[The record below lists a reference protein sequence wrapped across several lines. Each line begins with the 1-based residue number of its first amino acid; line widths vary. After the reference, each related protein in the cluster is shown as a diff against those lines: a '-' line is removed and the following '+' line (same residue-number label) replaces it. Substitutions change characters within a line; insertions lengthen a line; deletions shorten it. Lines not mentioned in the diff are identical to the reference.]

1 MYHSPLRPAVLVAFT
16 AAFSLSMAPALANS
30 IKFNRSVFDRLQ
42 DPIQAFEK
50 RYGAPTEDYG
60 RSRVYEIGDC
70 SFEVLLSEFGN
81 KGGNAVVLAIK
92 MGIVPNKCD
101 ITPTYIDPPRKVS
114 KMKLKDFYGLG
125 FREKFA
131 SECIVGCGNNYDP
144 ALAFLSL
151 LPKAAGAYTL
161 RVETLLPDGVTTT
174 LHKANRQPGS
184 PTIDLNYDQYTE
196 RFKEMAADEA
206 ILSYQEG
213 YDFMTAF
220 QLN

>member
-1 MYHSPLRPAVLVAFT
+1 MYHSTLRLAVLAAIT
-16 AAFSLSMAPALANS
+16 AAFSLGTTPAVANS
-30 IKFNRSVFDRLQ
+30 IKFNRLVFDRLQ

-50 RYGAPTEDYG
+50 RFGAPTEDYG
-60 RSRVYEIGDC
+60 RSRVYKIGDC

-81 KGGNAVVLAIK
+81 RGGNAVVLAVK
-92 MGIVPNKCD
+92 MGIIPKKCD
-101 ITPTYIDPPRKVS
+101 IIPNYLDPPRKVS

-131 SECIVGCGNNYDP
+131 SECIVRCGNSYDP
-144 ALAFLSL
+144 TLAFLSL

-161 RVETLLPDGVTTT
+161 RIETMLPDGVITT
-174 LHKANRQPGS
+174 LHKASDQPGS
-184 PTIDLNYDQYTE
+184 PTSDFNYDQYTE
-196 RFKEMAADEA
+196 RFKAMAADEA

-220 QLN
+220 QSD